1 MAGLV
6 PFNKKGGRLVNSSFD
21 DFYNML
27 DDFFTDNFL
36 SRKSFGKDTF
46 RVDVQEKEK
55 EYIVEADLP
64 GVNKEDIGI
73 ELDDGRLNI
82 VVKKEE
88 NTEKT
93 DINYIHKERRST
105 SMYRSIY
112 LQDALDDNASAKL
125 ENGVLTIN
133 IPKQEKIDNSKQIK
147 IE

>member
-21 DFYNML
+21 EFYNML

-36 SRKSFGKDTF
+36 SRKGFGKDTF

-64 GVNKEDIGI
+64 GINKEDIGI
-73 ELDDGRLNI
+73 ELNDGRLNI
-82 VVKKEE
+82 IVEKEE

-93 DINYIHKERRST
+93 DTNYIHKERRST